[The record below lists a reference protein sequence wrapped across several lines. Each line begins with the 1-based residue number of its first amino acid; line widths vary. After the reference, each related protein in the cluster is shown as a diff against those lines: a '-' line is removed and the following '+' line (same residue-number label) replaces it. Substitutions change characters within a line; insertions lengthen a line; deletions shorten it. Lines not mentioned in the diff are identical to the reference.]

1 MSRAVRPTVIPTHR
15 NLTPVIP
22 THRNRTLSFRMQ
34 RSVVRNLRPL
44 HSRPPLTTTP
54 PPTLNENSLCVLR
67 ALRCDSPIHVERPV
81 ALLTPRKTPPT
92 INNMTSHKDCQLD
105 RLGITSQQEADELE
119 RELDIHFDQFTH
131 YDREVWVQ
139 QNAYLDAYALNR
151 TVTESADMAGVTVSN
166 AQGWTYLNTL
176 GFKRRLEI
184 ADLRFSD
191 NLQVMALERAR
202 EPDAPASLLI
212 ALLRAHIPEKF
223 SSNGHVCDTSKADEL
238 LFHFSQDA
246 LREKNAGH
254 PTFRAIAN
262 GTYQPRPPRRNSSP
276 TMPSAV
282 NPPTQTN
289 RHTGGGRY
297 PENAHLD
304 SIQSDQEIS
313 SSHEPPSGL
322 PHDDIQPVDSDEVA
336 YYNLS
341 PSDRKNTPHPSAP
354 SAHSAVYPPAQTNR
368 HTGGGRY
375 PENAHP
381 DSI

>member
-1 MSRAVRPTVIPTHR
+1 
-15 NLTPVIP
+15 
-22 THRNRTLSFRMQ
+22 
-34 RSVVRNLRPL
+34 
-44 HSRPPLTTTP
+44 
-54 PPTLNENSLCVLR
+54 
-67 ALRCDSPIHVERPV
+67 
-81 ALLTPRKTPPT
+81 
-92 INNMTSHKDCQLD
+92 MTSHKDCQLD

-297 PENAHLD
+297 PENAPPD
-304 SIQSDQEIS
+304 SIESDQEIP

-341 PSDRKNTPHPSAP
+341 PSDRKNTPHPSAA
-354 SAHSAVYPPAQTNR
+354 SAHSAVSPISPLPSWERARVRVNR
-368 HTGGGRY
+368 TPRNLE
-375 PENAHP
+375 PNTPHP
-381 DSI
+381 SAPSAPSAANRPQRRPIASLFQKARRNPDNDHNTFKVKRF

>member
-1 MSRAVRPTVIPTHR
+1 
-15 NLTPVIP
+15 
-22 THRNRTLSFRMQ
+22 
-34 RSVVRNLRPL
+34 
-44 HSRPPLTTTP
+44 
-54 PPTLNENSLCVLR
+54 
-67 ALRCDSPIHVERPV
+67 
-81 ALLTPRKTPPT
+81 
-92 INNMTSHKDCQLD
+92 MTSHKDCQLD

-276 TMPSAV
+276 TMPSAAS
-282 NPPTQTN
+282 PPTQTN

-297 PENAHLD
+297 PEIAHLD

-354 SAHSAVYPPAQTNR
+354 AAHSAVYPPAQTNR

-381 DSI
+381 DSIESDQEISSSHEPPSGLPHDDIQPVDSDEVAYYNLSPSDRKNTPHPSAVNRPAPSAANRPQRRPIASLFQKARRNPDNDHNTFKVKRF